1 LARHSASAPSSR
13 RNGPGLSA
21 ESASVRGLRAL
32 LVQALTEVYPV
43 SVPRLL
49 VVTGASGAGK
59 TATVQALEARA
70 VPGVQ
75 CFYFD
80 SIGVPTTEVME
91 RDYGG
96 GEQWQASAT
105 AEWLARLG
113 RLPEDVRVAVLDG
126 QTRPSFVF
134 GAAAQASPRTA
145 HVVLLDCSSDVR
157 AARLRGP
164 RLQPELATDRMDH
177 WAVYL
182 RGQADA
188 LNLAVIDTS
197 LLSVTEAARQLEE
210 MVLRLLVD
218 APAA

>member
-1 LARHSASAPSSR
+1 MLAQRLPNVHADSINPAI
-13 RNGPGLSA
+13 
-21 ESASVRGLRAL
+21 
-32 LVQALTEVYPV
+32 V
-43 SVPRLL
+43 SVTRIL

-59 TATVQALEARA
+59 TATVRALDARA

-80 SIGVPTTEVME
+80 SIGVPTAEVME

-105 AEWLARLG
+105 AEWIARLG
-113 RLPEDVRVAVLDG
+113 GLPASVRVAVLDG

-134 GAAAQASPRTA
+134 DSAARAASGTV
-145 HVVLLDCSSDVR
+145 HVVLLDCSLDVR

-164 RLQPELATDRMDH
+164 RQQPELANIRMDS
-177 WAVYL
+177 WAAYL

-188 LNLAVIDTS
+188 LDLAVIDTS
-197 LLSVTEAARQLEE
+197 LLTVSEAADQLEQI
-210 MVLRLLVD
+210 VLRLVEFE
-218 APAA
+218 APAT